1 MVAQALGEKVGALL
15 KVVGHRWGRSGP
27 CPSPRGALPVVAGLP
42 PRTAGC
48 RGGAGAVAEEGMQQG
63 IPLRLGCCEPGPA
76 RGQQEQKQRQKQE
89 EAEEGGGEGP
99 PGRPPSSNRD
109 GGGGGRPQP
118 VAEECPVEGGVRV
131 HCRRSPDWPGG
142 SHEEEECQ
150 GQEVAVKGPARL
162 PPALPPDV
170 LGPPEGPAGGQNWG
184 VLEAAG
190 PPS

>member
-63 IPLRLGCCEPGPA
+63 ILLRLGCCEPGPA

-109 GGGGGRPQP
+109 GGGGVGHSLWRKSARWR
-118 VAEECPVEGGVRV
+118 VECRSTAAAALTGQGAAMR
-131 HCRRSPDWPGG
+131 RRS
-142 SHEEEECQ
+142 
-150 GQEVAVKGPARL
+150 AKGRR
-162 PPALPPDV
+162 
-170 LGPPEGPAGGQNWG
+170 
-184 VLEAAG
+184 
-190 PPS
+190 